1 MLDLAVEIESLSREM
16 STRIKQYQVVVMGS
30 PQRSR
35 RLEIVSRIDF
45 NAATSQDAG
54 SDVTSTLLGIDDK
67 NLLVIENRATKWW
80 WLVHPA
86 LPRQAACRRRQYLA
100 GFSSREGGKS
110 RKMGKTEK
118 ARGPSRGLFCAISL
132 LPLVAGVLLLF
143 PLPILHLRLALFPF
157 AGWGWKLRSS
167 SGRPRASEVSPKVV
181 VRDLWFYPEEIGKQ
195 AIEKILKPQLCCPSR
210 GHSPT
215 RWLRPCRWRPPPGTV
230 ARRLLT

>member
-86 LPRQAACRRRQYLA
+86 LPRQARVGEGNIWLDSPP
-100 GFSSREGGKS
+100 GREGSQEKWEK
-110 RKMGKTEK
+110 RKRPE
-118 ARGPSRGLFCAISL
+118 GPVGDFSA
-132 LPLVAGVLLLF
+132 
-143 PLPILHLRLALFPF
+143 PF
-157 AGWGWKLRSS
+157 RCYRS
-167 SGRPRASEVSPKVV
+167 
-181 VRDLWFYPEEIGKQ
+181 
-195 AIEKILKPQLCCPSR
+195 
-210 GHSPT
+210 
-215 RWLRPCRWRPPPGTV
+215 
-230 ARRLLT
+230 